1 MKYSLRFTYTQRR
14 VCIVRWTK
22 KSCNKTLSRLILNTF
37 KKFLRED
44 SDIHNLAPKGGA
56 SRIGIAM
63 AKNGDQTS
71 TLDEIKKMMN
81 DQQQC
86 TISELLKKF
95 ISFEERCNTQL
106 AALTASCSKITSTH
120 NTYADRVDTLLQGLC
135 EPQDQE
141 GVQSF
146 TTLSTRTL

>member
-1 MKYSLRFTYTQRR
+1 
-14 VCIVRWTK
+14 
-22 KSCNKTLSRLILNTF
+22 
-37 KKFLRED
+37 
-44 SDIHNLAPKGGA
+44 LAPKGGA

-141 GVQSF
+141 GV
-146 TTLSTRTL
+146 

>member
-1 MKYSLRFTYTQRR
+1 MYSFERHDWSFWGVRR
-14 VCIVRWTK
+14 LQH
-22 KSCNKTLSRLILNTF
+22 SYF
-37 KKFLRED
+37 QKFLRED

-86 TISELLKKF
+86 TISELLKMMMR
-95 ISFEERCNTQL
+95 SV
-106 AALTASCSKITSTH
+106 A
-120 NTYADRVDTLLQGLC
+120 
-135 EPQDQE
+135 
-141 GVQSF
+141 
-146 TTLSTRTL
+146 TLSLQPLPQVAPKSRQLIILMPTELTTPGTLRTSRSRGRLEFYDPIHPNPLSFSNYCKGSGPKV